1 MDTIANK
8 NIMVI
13 EHHCLQ
19 LRYAHL
25 HTQNS
30 RTLEMLTT
38 SIEQY
43 GQLVPVIIVPE
54 EEVHQ
59 WVLID
64 GYYRVKALKRL
75 GKDTIEAEVW
85 NCSIEEA
92 LMKMLRNYSTH
103 TPGILEEALV
113 LHELHKHCGL
123 SQQELAAQIGRKQS
137 WVSGRLSLV
146 ENLPDSIID
155 VLSKGTLSLWV
166 CVRILAPI
174 ARAIPEHAQRLLT
187 YLLKNSHSTREM
199 HSFYDHYQKSTH
211 QTRAKMVEHP
221 DLFFKAQKLMET
233 NAQITALKKGL
244 EGEWEVQCQALIAL
258 LSKLILLAPS
268 IFFRQTREESRGPL
282 QEFKQTTDKFD
293 ELTKTIQRLMDVD
306 QRTASDN

>member
-1 MDTIANK
+1 MDKMADK
-8 NIMVI
+8 QIMSV
-13 EHHCLQ
+13 EHHCLR

-25 HTQNS
+25 HAQNS
-30 RTLEMLTT
+30 RTLETLTT

-54 EEVHQ
+54 KEDDQ

-64 GYYRVKALKRL
+64 GYHRVKVLKRL

-85 NCSIEEA
+85 NCPIEEA
-92 LMKMLRNYSTH
+92 LMRMLRNHPTH

-113 LHELHKHCGL
+113 LHELHSHCGL
-123 SQQELAAQIGRKQS
+123 SQQELAAQMGRKQS

-174 ARAIPEHAQRLLT
+174 ARAISEHAQCLLT
-187 YLLKNSHSTREM
+187 YLLKHSHSTREM
-199 HSFYDHYQKSTH
+199 QSFYDHYQRSTH
-211 QTRAKMVEHP
+211 QARSKMVEHP

-233 NAQITALKKGL
+233 NAQTAALKKGP
-244 EGEWEVQCQALIAL
+244 EGEWEAQCQALIAL
-258 LSKLILLAPS
+258 LSELTLLAPS
-268 IFFRQTREESRGPL
+268 IFFRQKREMSRGPL
-282 QEFKQTTDKFD
+282 QEFKRATSKVD
-293 ELTKTIQRLMDVD
+293 ELTKTIRGLIDVD
-306 QRTASDN
+306 

>member
-1 MDTIANK
+1 MDEMADK
-8 NIMVI
+8 QVMSV

-25 HTQNS
+25 RAQNS
-30 RTLEMLTT
+30 RTLEMLTA

-92 LMKMLRNYSTH
+92 LMRMLRNYSTH

-113 LHELHKHCGL
+113 LHELHSHCGL

-137 WVSGRLSLV
+137 WISGRLSLV
-146 ENLPDSIID
+146 ENLPDSIVD
-155 VLSKGTLSLWV
+155 VLSEGTLSLWV

-174 ARAIPEHAQRLLT
+174 ARAIPEHAQWLLS
-187 YLLKNSHSTREM
+187 YILKHPHSTREM
-199 HSFYDHYQKSTH
+199 QSFYDHYQGSNA
-211 QTRAKMVEHP
+211 QVRARMVKDP
-221 DLFFKAQKLMET
+221 GLFFKAQKLMAT
-233 NAQITALKKGL
+233 NAQTTALKKGP
-244 EGEWEVQCQALIAL
+244 EGEWETQCQRLASL
-258 LSKLILLAPS
+258 LSTLTILAPL
-268 IFFRQTREESRGPL
+268 IFFNQTQEAFLKPLEELNRAR
-282 QEFKQTTDKFD
+282 TKFD
-293 ELTKTIQRLMDVD
+293 ELTQTVRRL
-306 QRTASDN
+306 TC